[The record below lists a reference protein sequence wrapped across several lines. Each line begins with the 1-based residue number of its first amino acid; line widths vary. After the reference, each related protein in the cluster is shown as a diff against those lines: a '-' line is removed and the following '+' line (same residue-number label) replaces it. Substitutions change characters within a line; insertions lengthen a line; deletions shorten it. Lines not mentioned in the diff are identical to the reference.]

1 MFMVQ
6 IPKLSYW
13 PRVQFFA
20 VLLVGGFLLARSS
33 VWADSVADD
42 DSGFFSEAQA
52 ARGQALFDEHC
63 PACHGAQ
70 LQGAAAVALTGP
82 TFQAHWADGQHTVDD
97 LFYIVRT
104 QMPYTE
110 PGKLSRQ
117 QYIDIIAYVLK
128 VNSFPAG
135 DRELPATP
143 SHLKKLVLQAK

>member
-20 VLLVGGFLLARSS
+20 VLFLGGLLLARSS
-33 VWADSVADD
+33 VRANSVEDD
-42 DSGFFSEAQA
+42 DAGFYSEAQA